1 MSYMNAPSL
10 ARSLCGMQNVA
21 DFPRHKSWQSMSGS
35 GRWRFPSFLAYAE
48 IQRWAKKVLPALQD
62 RPSFIR
68 GNLDPSEE
76 YPNCFRM
83 RKRRRG
89 GSNRQRGKEI
99 SFSLFPLLSNDKV
112 EKLCQHNPSQSVLIE
127 NFPLVPIK
135 FSSCGNSSRIQK

>member
-1 MSYMNAPSL
+1 MLP
-10 ARSLCGMQNVA
+10 RSLCGMQNVA

-68 GNLDPSEE
+68 GNLDPFWGIPKLLPHAKKET
-76 YPNCFRM
+76 RGATD
-83 RKRRRG
+83 RG
-89 GSNRQRGKEI
+89 GNK
-99 SFSLFPLLSNDKV
+99 FFLFPLLSNDKV
-112 EKLCQHNPSQSVLIE
+112 EKLCQHNPSRSVLIE

-135 FSSCGNSSRIQK
+135 FSSCGNSSRIQE

>member
-1 MSYMNAPSL
+1 MLP
-10 ARSLCGMQNVA
+10 RSLCGMQNVA

-68 GNLDPSEE
+68 GNLDPFWGITKLLPHAKKET
-76 YPNCFRM
+76 
-83 RKRRRG
+83 RG
-89 GSNRQRGKEI
+89 EQQTEGEGNK
-99 SFSLFPLLSNDKV
+99 FFLFPLLSNDKV